1 MIQKIIKRIGSSVI
15 AALIIIMVIPNVGAQ
30 ELRPNEN
37 QSMILSDTYDYS
49 DYILKTS
56 ATDYAGMELCISNE
70 KVKAVDGA
78 KIDLQPDGAL
88 LWKNGEGELSFQI
101 EVQSDAL
108 YNFKME
114 FKSVDVGTDYALG
127 IKIDSKY
134 PFAGSEKIVFN
145 RLWENNISEYR
156 YDSQGNQIS
165 PEQVEVSDYISSL
178 AKDNTGVATEPY
190 KFHLTEGVHTVSVV
204 SPLQSISIKAIKF
217 IAIEEALS
225 YEKVFEKNLDRTTNA
240 DIIYIEGEN
249 AILKSDSSLIPKSDN
264 SNAGMSPSSAIST
277 KLNYIGGTSWN
288 KPNQTITWNFKV
300 EKSGYYYFVAR
311 YRQSD
316 VINAE
321 SWRKLYI
328 DGKIPFKEANSLRF
342 AYSPSWNNYTFGGKD
357 PYYFYLSEGN
367 HTLTL
372 EVTLGSLAEY
382 YNRLSKI
389 VQILGD
395 EYINIVKITGAQPDL
410 NLDYEL
416 FTQIPTLKKN
426 FEICKNELKKFAE
439 DLQNFTGERGN
450 QYISAVNNMSRV
462 VDKMLDNPY
471 MAHQYVEDYYNSYAS
486 VSSWLYDMKSMPL
499 CIDVMQLVPFGKQY
513 NDTGKGFFKKIG
525 FTVKRL
531 VSSFTK
537 NYTIEKTESE
547 TNLKLWVNWGRDQAS
562 VLDALVRDSFTQ
574 KTGVNVDIKITNASY
589 VNGILSGNCPDLALY
604 MSRTEPLN
612 LGMRGAL
619 CDLRQ
624 FSDVDEVLSR
634 FNKDADVPYRLGNK
648 LYALPDSQSFFLMFY
663 RSDILENLGLS
674 VPKTWDE
681 FTYTAAIIQRNNM
694 SVYVPYTMISDSTTV
709 NSGIGSLNLYPTL
722 MLQNNLAL
730 YNEEKSA
737 TNITSPQA
745 INVFD
750 NWTKMYTDYG
760 YLKEADF
767 YNRLRVG
774 IMPLGIAPYTL
785 YMTLYNAA
793 PEIAGRWSIA
803 LVPGT
808 TGGNDSVAGAG
819 TGCAILNK
827 SKHKEEAWEFLKWW
841 TSAEI
846 QTKYSRNIESI
857 LGMLGRPQTAT
868 VDALTSLAW
877 DKNDLSII
885 LEQWSKVVEQPE
897 VPGGYYLSR
906 ALDQAFWSVLNDKVT
921 AKDAIVKWS
930 DVANG
935 EIARKI
941 KEYS

>member
-1 MIQKIIKRIGSSVI
+1 MIRKIIKRAASFVI
-15 AALIIIMVIPNVGAQ
+15 AALIIIMGIPAIGAQ
-30 ELRPNEN
+30 ELNTDEYQPKL
-37 QSMILSDTYDYS
+37 LSGVPEYS
-49 DYILKTS
+49 DYIS
-56 ATDYAGMELCISNE
+56 NASVADYSGTELYVPNE
-70 KVKAVDGA
+70 KIKAVNGA
-78 KIDLQPDGAL
+78 EIDLQSDGSL
-88 LWKNGEGELSFQI
+88 LWKNGEGEISFQI
-101 EVQSDAL
+101 EVKSDAL
-108 YNFKME
+108 YNFNLE
-114 FKSVDVGTDYALG
+114 FKSVDVGTDYVLG
-127 IKIDSKY
+127 IRIDGKY
-134 PFAGSEKIVFN
+134 PFVGSEKIIFN
-145 RLWENNISEYR
+145 RMWENSISEYR
-156 YDSQGNQIS
+156 YDSYGNQIS
-165 PEQVEVSDYISSL
+165 PEQVEVSDYIISS
-178 AKDNTGVATEPY
+178 AKDSTGIVTEPY
-190 KFHLTEGVHTVSVV
+190 KFHFTEGVHTVSVV
-204 SPLQSISIKAIKF
+204 APSQSVSIKTFKF
-217 IAIEEALS
+217 VAVDEILS
-225 YEKVFEKNLDRTTNA
+225 YEEVSEKYSDKTTEA

-249 AILKSDSSLIPKSDN
+249 AVLKSDSSLIPKSDN
-264 SNAGMSPSSAIST
+264 SNAGMSPSAATST

-288 KPNQTITWNFKV
+288 KPYQTITWNFKV
-300 EKSGYYYFVAR
+300 KCSGYYHFAVR

-328 DGKIPFKEANSLRF
+328 DGKIPFKEAEALRF
-342 AYSPSWNNYTFGGKD
+342 SYSPSWKHYIFGGEN
-357 PYYFYLSEGN
+357 PYYFYLSEGS

-372 EVTLGSLAEY
+372 EVTLGDMAEY

-416 FTQIPTLKKN
+416 FTQIPSLQNN
-426 FEICKNELKKFAE
+426 FKICKNELEKFAK
-439 DLQNFTGERGN
+439 DLQSFTGERGS
-450 QYISAVNNMSRV
+450 QYISAVNNMNRV
-462 VDKMLDNPY
+462 VAKMLDSPY

-486 VSSWLYDMKSMPL
+486 LSSWLYDMKSMPL
-499 CIDVMQLVPFGKQY
+499 CIDVMQLVPFGESY
-513 NDTGKGFFKKIG
+513 NDTGKGLFKKIG
-525 FTVKRL
+525 FTLKRLAASFVKRY
-531 VSSFTK
+531 S
-537 NYTIEKTESE
+537 IDKTETDTE
-547 TNLKLWVNWGRDQAS
+547 LKLWVNWGRDQAS

-589 VNGILSGNCPDLALY
+589 VNGILSGNYPDVTLY

-624 FSDVDEVLSR
+624 FPDVDEVLTR
-634 FNKDADVPYRLGNK
+634 FNKGADIPYRLGDK
-648 LYALPDSQSFFLMFY
+648 LYALPDTQSFYLMFY
-663 RSDILENLGLS
+663 RSDVLENLGLS
-674 VPKTWDE
+674 VPETWDE
-681 FTYTAAIIQRNNM
+681 FIYTASIIQRNNM

-709 NSGIGSLNLYPTL
+709 NAGIGSLNLYPTL
-722 MLQNNLAL
+722 MVQNGLSL
-730 YNEEKSA
+730 YNEEKNA
-737 TNITSPQA
+737 TNITSPKA

-785 YMTLYNAA
+785 YMTLYSAA
-793 PEIAGRWSIA
+793 PEIAGRWSVA
-803 LVPGT
+803 TVPGT

-819 TGCAILNK
+819 TGCAIINK
-827 SKHKEEAWEFLKWW
+827 TKHKEEAWEFLKWW

-846 QTKYSRNIESI
+846 QTKYSRNIESV
-857 LGMLGRPQTAT
+857 LGMLGRPQTST
-868 VDALTSLAW
+868 VNALTSLAW
-877 DKNDLSII
+877 DKRDLNII

-906 ALDQAFWSVLNDKVT
+906 ALDQAFWSVLNDNVA
-921 AKDAIVKWS
+921 AKDAVVKWA
-930 DVANG
+930 DVADG